1 MKVARSAS
9 GPGSLALALLTLL
22 TLEST
27 AGLPWTPGWTAHDDW
42 LGIFALNKDEIG
54 LDALIDPP
62 RLPGPPAEAVSE
74 GGGWLSRWLSVGG
87 EGSLTVFVSRSPSDP
102 CRATP
107 SCGAGLTL

>member
-107 SCGAGLTL
+107 SCGPGLTL